1 MSNPFRGLSRLKS
14 VLVGAVSL
22 VILCSLVGFILEPRF
37 EAADL
42 RRFPA
47 PGELIQVGDHRLHL
61 NCQGSGSPTVVID
74 AGAGDWSASWAVVQ
88 REIAELTK
96 VCTYDRAG
104 YGWSEPAPG
113 PMTARQSAGELHA
126 LLERAGV
133 PGPFVLAGHS
143 AGGLTVRLF
152 AHNYPEEVA
161 GVVFIDSM
169 TPDEH
174 ASGSGE
180 QVRSGRSILE
190 SILPSLAR
198 LGFMRALSVPLTMV
212 KVLPGTQ
219 SQIASSVTPRF
230 FSAVQDEYLGL
241 SGSLAQASKVR
252 SLGDLPVIVLSA
264 SLGNDATWQKKQT
277 SLLGLS
283 TSSEQM
289 FAEHS
294 GHNIQEDQPQAAI
307 AAISKMAGQI
317 RSEGSR

>member
-1 MSNPFRGLSRLKS
+1 
-14 VLVGAVSL
+14 
-22 VILCSLVGFILEPRF
+22 
-37 EAADL
+37 
-42 RRFPA
+42 
-47 PGELIQVGDHRLHL
+47 
-61 NCQGSGSPTVVID
+61 VID

-152 AHNYPEEVA
+152 AHDYPEEVA

-198 LGFMRALSVPLTMV
+198 LGFMRALSVPLTLAKIV
-212 KVLPGTQ
+212 PGTQ

-264 SLGNDATWQKKQT
+264 SLGNDAEWQKDQT
-277 SLLGLS
+277 SLLELS
-283 TSSEQM
+283 SSSEQL

-294 GHNIQEDQPQAAI
+294 GHNIQQDEPQAAVD
-307 AAISKMAGQI
+307 AISKMAGQI
-317 RSEGSR
+317 RSERSR